1 MKTPGSSLEIINKLP
16 MPKIL
21 HFADAHI
28 DMANYGRRDPE
39 TGLPLRILDF
49 LASLDE
55 IINCAIKEEVDCVL
69 FAGDAYKDRNPAPTF
84 QREWG
89 VRIMRLSQAGIPTIL
104 LVGNHDISPS
114 IGRAHALTEFDTLQ
128 VPHVLIVDQPC
139 FLSNEELSRLCPEG
153 KSLDLQLIALP
164 WISRTGMM
172 TALDLQTRD
181 LDRIYQDM
189 IKKLNNDVDNWLKQ
203 ADLELPIV
211 LAAHASVEGAV
222 FGGERSVSLGNDLV
236 LPISLVQDPRL
247 DYTALGHLHKKQ
259 ELNKG
264 KHPPVVY
271 PGSIER
277 VDFGEARDEKYFVIA
292 EVKQG
297 KTKLDWHKLE
307 NIRPFVDQYLKLTSK
322 DKITDQIKK
331 ALPSSALLK
340 EAIVRLVLEYP
351 RAWDPLIDEPA
362 IRELVKD
369 SFEFHFV
376 KQPQSEVR
384 IRLPKDRVI
393 GSLSAE
399 ELLDQ
404 YWKTSKTP
412 EDEIKSLNKLAREI
426 IHPDQDLE

>member
-1 MKTPGSSLEIINKLP
+1 

-89 VRIMRLSQAGIPTIL
+89 KRIMRLSQAGIPTIL

-139 FLSNEELSRLCPEG
+139 FLSGEELSRLCPEG

-181 LDRIYQDM
+181 LDRIYQEM
-189 IKKLNNDVDNWLKQ
+189 IKKLNHDMDNWLKQ
-203 ADLELPIV
+203 ADPELPIV

-259 ELNKG
+259 DLNKG

-340 EAIVRLVLEYP
+340 EAIIRLVLEYP

-393 GSLSAE
+393 GSLSAK

>member
-1 MKTPGSSLEIINKLP
+1 

-89 VRIMRLSQAGIPTIL
+89 VRIMRLSQAGIPTVL

-139 FLSNEELSRLCPEG
+139 FLSSEELSRLCPAG

-164 WISRTGMM
+164 WLSRTGMM

-181 LDRIYQDM
+181 LDRIYQEM
-189 IKKLNNDVDNWLKQ
+189 IKKLNHDMDNWFKQ
-203 ADLELPIV
+203 ADPELPIV

-307 NIRPFVDQYLKLTSK
+307 NIRPFVDRYLELKSK
-322 DKITDQIKK
+322 DKITDQVKK

-384 IRLPKDRVI
+384 IRLSKDRAI

-404 YWKTSKTP
+404 YWEISKTP

>member
-1 MKTPGSSLEIINKLP
+1 

-39 TGLPLRILDF
+39 TGLPLRVLDF

-89 VRIMRLSQAGIPTIL
+89 RRIMRLSQAGIPTIL

-128 VPHVLIVDQPC
+128 VPHVLIIDQPC
-139 FLSNEELSRLCPEG
+139 FLSSEELSRLCPEG

-164 WISRTGMM
+164 WLSRTGMM
-172 TALDLQTRD
+172 AALDLQTRD
-181 LDRIYQDM
+181 LDRIYQEM
-189 IKKLNNDVDNWLKQ
+189 IKKLNNDMDNWLKK
-203 ADLELPIV
+203 ADPELPIV
-211 LAAHASVEGAV
+211 LATHASVEGAV
-222 FGGERSVSLGNDLV
+222 FGGERSVSLGNELV
-236 LPISLVQDPRL
+236 LPLSLVQDPRL

-259 ELNKG
+259 DLNKG

-297 KTKLDWHKLE
+297 KTKLDWHKLK

-331 ALPSSALLK
+331 ALPSSDLLK
-340 EAIVRLVLEYP
+340 DAIVRLVLEYP

-369 SFEFHFV
+369 SFEFHLV
-376 KQPQSEVR
+376 KQPQSEIR
-384 IRLPKDRVI
+384 IRLSKDRAI
-393 GSLSAE
+393 GSLSTE

-404 YWKTSKTP
+404 YWEISKTP

>member
-1 MKTPGSSLEIINKLP
+1 

-28 DMANYGRRDPE
+28 DIANYGRRDPE

-89 VRIMRLSQAGIPTIL
+89 NRIMRLSQAGIPAIL

-128 VPHVLIVDQPC
+128 VPHVMIVDQPC
-139 FLSNEELSRLCPEG
+139 FLSSEELSRLCPEG

-164 WISRTGMM
+164 WLSRTGMM

-181 LDRIYQDM
+181 LDLVYQEM
-189 IKKLNNDVDNWLKQ
+189 IKKLNNDIDNWLKQ
-203 ADLELPIV
+203 ADPELPIV

-236 LPISLVQDPRL
+236 LPLALVQNPRL
-247 DYTALGHLHKKQ
+247 DYTALGHIHKKQ
-259 ELNKG
+259 DLNKG

-277 VDFGEARDEKYFVIA
+277 IDFGEAGDEKYFVIA

-297 KTKLDWHKLE
+297 KTKLDWHKLK

-331 ALPSSALLK
+331 ALPSSDLLK
-340 EAIVRLVLEYP
+340 DAIVRLVLEYP

-362 IRELVKD
+362 IRELVKG

-393 GSLSAE
+393 GSLSPE

-404 YWKTSKTP
+404 YWEISKTP

>member
-1 MKTPGSSLEIINKLP
+1 

-28 DMANYGRRDPE
+28 DIANYGRRDPQ

-89 VRIMRLSQAGIPTIL
+89 SRIMRLSQAGIPTIL

-114 IGRAHALTEFDTLQ
+114 IGRAHALTEFDTLK
-128 VPHVLIVDQPC
+128 VPHVLIVDKPC
-139 FLSNEELSRLCPEG
+139 FLSSEELSRLCPEG

-164 WISRTGMM
+164 WLSRTGMM
-172 TALDLQTRD
+172 SALDLQTRD
-181 LDRIYQDM
+181 LDLVYQEM
-189 IKKLNNDVDNWLKQ
+189 IKKLNNDIDSWLEK
-203 ADLELPIV
+203 ADPELPIL

-236 LPISLVQDPRL
+236 LPLALVQNPRL

-259 ELNKG
+259 DLNKG

-277 VDFGEARDEKYFVIA
+277 IDFGEAGDEKYFVIA

-322 DKITDQIKK
+322 EKITDQIKK
-331 ALPSSALLK
+331 ALPSSDLLK
-340 EAIVRLVLEYP
+340 DAIIRLVLEYP

-362 IRELVKD
+362 IRELVKE

-376 KQPQSEVR
+376 KQPQSKVR
-384 IRLPKDRVI
+384 IRLKKDRVI
-393 GSLSAE
+393 GSLSPE

-404 YWKTSKTP
+404 YWEISQTP
-412 EDEIKSLNKLAREI
+412 EDEIKSLNKLAQEI
-426 IHPDQDLE
+426 IHPNQDLE

>member
-1 MKTPGSSLEIINKLP
+1 

-39 TGLPLRILDF
+39 TGLPLRVLDF

-89 VRIMRLSQAGIPTIL
+89 RRIMRLSQAGIPTIL

-128 VPHVLIVDQPC
+128 VPHVLIIDQPC
-139 FLSNEELSRLCPEG
+139 FLSSEELSRLCPEG

-164 WISRTGMM
+164 WLSRTGMM

-181 LDRIYQDM
+181 LDRIYQEM
-189 IKKLNNDVDNWLKQ
+189 IKKLNNDMDNWLKK
-203 ADLELPIV
+203 ADPELPIV
-211 LAAHASVEGAV
+211 LATHASVEGAV
-222 FGGERSVSLGNDLV
+222 FGGERSVSLGNELV
-236 LPISLVQDPRL
+236 LPLSLVQDPRL

-259 ELNKG
+259 DLNKG

-297 KTKLDWHKLE
+297 KTKLDWHKLK

-331 ALPSSALLK
+331 ALPSSDLLK
-340 EAIVRLVLEYP
+340 DAIVRLVLEYP

-376 KQPQSEVR
+376 KQPQSEIR
-384 IRLPKDRVI
+384 IRLSKDRAI
-393 GSLSAE
+393 GSLSTE

-404 YWKTSKTP
+404 YWEISKTP

>member
-1 MKTPGSSLEIINKLP
+1 

-28 DMANYGRRDPE
+28 DIANYGRRDPE
-39 TGLPLRILDF
+39 TGLPLRVLDF

-89 VRIMRLSQAGIPTIL
+89 SRIMRLSQAGIPTIL

-114 IGRAHALTEFDTLQ
+114 IGRAHALTEFDTLK
-128 VPHVLIVDQPC
+128 VPHVLIVDKPC
-139 FLSNEELSRLCPEG
+139 FLSSEELSRLCPEG

-164 WISRTGMM
+164 WLSRTGMM

-181 LDRIYQDM
+181 LDLVYQEM
-189 IKKLNNDVDNWLKQ
+189 IKKLNNDLDNWLEQ
-203 ADLELPIV
+203 ADPKLPIV

-236 LPISLVQDPRL
+236 LPLALVQNSRL

-259 ELNKG
+259 DLNKG

-277 VDFGEARDEKYFVIA
+277 IDFGEAEDEKYFVIV

-297 KTKLDWHKLE
+297 KTKLDWHKLK
-307 NIRPFVDQYLKLTSK
+307 NIRPFVDKYLKLTSQ

-331 ALPSSALLK
+331 ALPSADLLK
-340 EAIVRLVLEYP
+340 NAIVRLVLEYP

-362 IRELVKD
+362 IRELVKG

-376 KQPQSEVR
+376 KQPQSEAR

-393 GSLSAE
+393 GSLSPE

-404 YWKTSKTP
+404 YWKTSQTP
-412 EDEIKSLNKLAREI
+412 EDEIKSLNKLAQEI
-426 IHPDQDLE
+426 IHPHQDLE